1 MWRRGNGEARKRGSG
16 EARKRG
22 DGKTGQCFCLVF
34 TSSVFDVLPKLK
46 HWDLHPKGTN
56 IE

>member
-1 MWRRGNGEARKRGSG
+1 MWRRGNEEAGGREKER
-16 EARKRG
+16 
-22 DGKTGQCFCLVF
+22 TGQCFCLVF

-56 IE
+56 IK